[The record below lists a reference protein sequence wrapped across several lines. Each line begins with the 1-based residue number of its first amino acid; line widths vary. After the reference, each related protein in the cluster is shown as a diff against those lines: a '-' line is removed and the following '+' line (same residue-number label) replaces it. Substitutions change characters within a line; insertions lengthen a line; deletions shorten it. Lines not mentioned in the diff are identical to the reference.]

1 MKCLRIYISGVVQG
15 VGMRY
20 FIKTEA
26 SSMGLVGWVRNLDD
40 GRVEI
45 VVKGDREKLDEFLKI
60 CRRGSPF
67 AQVEQVDV
75 QEIDCRSFDF
85 TESFEIKY

>member
-1 MKCLRIYISGVVQG
+1 
-15 VGMRY
+15 
-20 FIKTEA
+20 
-26 SSMGLVGWVRNLDD
+26 MGLIGWVRNLDD

-67 AQVEQVDV
+67 AQVEQADV
-75 QEIDCRSFDF
+75 QEIDCESFDF